1 MNPFAGVGTGMAIGL
16 SYARRSESASAC
28 MARELVAIVDVEQK
42 AWRASGVAHPA
53 GASAEEII
61 ARLRAGCTPVGRRNR
76 SKK

>member
-1 MNPFAGVGTGMAIGL
+1 
-16 SYARRSESASAC
+16 